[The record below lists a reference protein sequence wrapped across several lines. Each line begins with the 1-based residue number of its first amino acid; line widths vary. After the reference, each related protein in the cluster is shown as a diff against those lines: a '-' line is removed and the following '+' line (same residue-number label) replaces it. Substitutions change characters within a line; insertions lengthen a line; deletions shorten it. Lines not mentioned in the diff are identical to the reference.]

1 MDRIAHIKK
10 QIIYPNME
18 GVYEFKKTK
27 KEVLNYYIKNIDRL
41 NKLPEQ
47 EFLKYNFLIE
57 VLKKCEVKEKSSK
70 VTSIYSRVYKLER
83 HKYAPELNKLEFIQ
97 HDGDHVYVS
106 AEKQTDIENAVAY
119 LLISMSLKQINNLI
133 ETTKIIK

>member
-27 KEVLNYYIKNIDRL
+27 KEVL